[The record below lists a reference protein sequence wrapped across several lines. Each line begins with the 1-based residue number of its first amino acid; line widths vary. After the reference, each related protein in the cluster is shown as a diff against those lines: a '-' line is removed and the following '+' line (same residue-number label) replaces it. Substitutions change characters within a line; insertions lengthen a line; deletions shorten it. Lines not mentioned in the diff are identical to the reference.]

1 MLNQSLERVASD
13 QAGSENFAADADNA
27 DPQAYHKE
35 SIQPASSAPM
45 KHTYSVPAISTDN
58 TASTTTQRMQ
68 AIPSTPT
75 SSPTSSI
82 DSDSRHTLGTAQ
94 KQKPT
99 IAKVAFWSLVFGAT
113 TVTSAIVGAVI
124 AFVIPL
130 SSTALS
136 GNPSAPDMQDHPS
149 SIVSLWRSGFKY
161 YVSRPVT
168 ILVMGTDAVLDGN
181 PSTQNVFSGRS
192 DTMLL
197 VHLDPQTKV
206 VNLLSIPRDT
216 RVELEAINPAD
227 LPPTLPPDVVSA
239 GAMKINR
246 ANAIGGPALSAKV
259 VSTTLGGV
267 KIDRYVRVS
276 TDAFRELVDLLGGID
291 VYVPYPMKYDD
302 FTQKLHIDLAQGW
315 QTLNGEQAEQ
325 FARFR
330 HDAYGDVGRVQRQQ
344 FLMTALKKRLTSP
357 TVVPK
362 IPQILNVMSK
372 YIDTNLTLEEMLALA
387 NFGLSLDQT
396 NFKMVLLPGRF
407 SQPEEY
413 TESYWIMDPEA
424 RDRVLSQYFNVK
436 TGTATEQATQLR
448 DLRIAVQNA
457 SNQPHLGREIV
468 DYLQARGFRNVYLI
482 EDWPDPQRQSQI
494 VVQRGDQQ
502 AADALRQMLGFG
514 QLQLDSTGDLES
526 DLTIRVGNDVKPAS

>member
-13 QAGSENFAADADNA
+13 QAGSDNFAADNA
-27 DPQAYHKE
+27 NPQAYHKE
-35 SIQPASSAPM
+35 SVQPASSAPM
-45 KHTYSVPAISTDN
+45 KNTYSAQTTPTDSA
-58 TASTTTQRMQ
+58 ASTATQQTQ
-68 AIPSTPT
+68 AIPPT
-75 SSPTSSI
+75 LTLSV
-82 DSDSRHTLGTAQ
+82 DRNSRHTPGTA
-94 KQKPT
+94 QKPT

-113 TVTSAIVGAVI
+113 TIISAIVGAVI
-124 AFVIPL
+124 AFIIPL
-130 SSTALS
+130 SSTASS
-136 GNPSAPDMQDHPS
+136 GNQSALDVSDQPS

-161 YVSRPVT
+161 YISRPVT
-168 ILVMGTDAVLDGN
+168 VLVMGTDAVLDGN
-181 PSTQNVFSGRS
+181 PSEQNVFSGRS

-197 VHLDPQTKV
+197 VHLDPQAKA

-227 LPPTLPPDVVSA
+227 LPPTLPSDVVSA

-246 ANAIGGPALSAKV
+246 ANTIGGPALSAKV
-259 VSTTLGGV
+259 VSTALGGI

-276 TDAFRELVDLLGGID
+276 TDAFRELVNLLGGID
-291 VYVPYPMKYDD
+291 VYVPHPMKYDD

-344 FLMTALKKRLTSP
+344 SLLKALKKRLTSP

-413 TESYWIMDPEA
+413 VESYWIMDPQA
-424 RDRVLSQYFNVK
+424 RDRVLSQYFGVK
-436 TGTATEQATQLR
+436 TDTTTDQVTQLR

-457 SNQPHLGREIV
+457 SNQPHLGREIA

-502 AADALRQMLGFG
+502 AADALRQVLGFG